1 MKTMTLGK
9 ARRGRP
15 LKFSRPARTVTLTL
29 PEDVIQVLTRADA
42 DLGRAVVR
50 LAMTSTDEGSAA
62 AEVTQFG
69 SRGVIVVPPTRALSA
84 LPGVELIPLADGRA
98 LISLDTTLTAA
109 GLELQLRD
117 QLDGADLDSASRKV
131 FDAVCQILQ
140 GSRREGQ
147 ITTRQ
152 ILVLRSTGGSA
163 D

>member
-1 MKTMTLGK
+1 MTLGK

-50 LAMTSTDEGSAA
+50 LAMTSVGEGSAAA

-98 LISLDTTLTAA
+98 LISLDTTWTAA
-109 GLELQLRD
+109 ELELQLRD
-117 QLDGADLDSASRKV
+117 QLDVADLDSASRNV
-131 FDAVCQILQ
+131 FEAVCQILQ
-140 GSRREGQ
+140 GARRDGQ
-147 ITTRQ
+147 VTTRQ
-152 ILVLRSTGGSA
+152 ILVLRSAGSA
-163 D
+163 